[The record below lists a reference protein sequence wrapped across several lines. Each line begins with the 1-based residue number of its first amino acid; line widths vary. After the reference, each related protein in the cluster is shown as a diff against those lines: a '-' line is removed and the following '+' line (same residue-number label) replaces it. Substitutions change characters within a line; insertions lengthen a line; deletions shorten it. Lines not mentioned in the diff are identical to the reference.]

1 MRIVVF
7 GAGSLGSL
15 LGGLLAREHRVTLVG
30 RDPHVS
36 TVREDG
42 LWISGTI
49 ETHVSP
55 DATTDG
61 ADLAADLAL
70 VTVKSYDTAEAARTL
85 STGEF
90 GAVLSLQNGIGNEE
104 RLARD
109 LDCPV
114 LAGTASYGATL
125 VGPGRVACTGVGR
138 VVLGPPE
145 GGESVLG
152 ERVGAAFA
160 AAGIEATVVPDMLRR
175 LWEKCAVN
183 AGINPVTAL
192 AGVENGAILD
202 EPAWSIAH
210 EATRETARV
219 ASENGVDLSEQTATD
234 ALRRVASATREN
246 TSSMAQD
253 LEKGRRTEID
263 AINGYVVR
271 NAQGSVPTNALLTGL
286 VKTWENWRGLR

>member
-36 TVREDG
+36 VIRENG
-42 LWISGTI
+42 LRISGAI
-49 ETHVSP
+49 EARVSP
-55 DATTDG
+55 NATID
-61 ADLAADLAL
+61 ADLAADLVL
-70 VTVKSYDTAEAARTL
+70 VTVKSYDTVEAARTL

-90 GAVLSLQNGIGNEE
+90 GAALSLQNGIGNEE

-109 LDCPV
+109 LDAPV
-114 LAGTASYGATL
+114 LAGTASYGAAL
-125 VGPGRVACTGVGR
+125 ERPGEVACTGVGR
-138 VVLGPPE
+138 VVLGSPE
-145 GGESVLG
+145 GGESALAA
-152 ERVGAAFA
+152 RVGEAFTRAGVEVTVAA
-160 AAGIEATVVPDMLRR
+160 DMPRR

-192 AGVENGAILD
+192 AGVENGAILA
-202 EPAWSIAH
+202 EPAWPIAS
-210 EATRETARV
+210 EAARETARV
-219 ASENGVDLSEQTATD
+219 ARENGVDLSEETALD

-263 AINGYVVR
+263 AINGAVVEH
-271 NAQGSVPTNALLTGL
+271 APSAVPTNALLVGL
-286 VKTWENWRGLR
+286 VKTWENSRGLR

>member
-36 TVREDG
+36 TIREDG
-42 LWISGTI
+42 LRISGAI
-49 ETHVSP
+49 EAHVFP
-55 DATTDG
+55 DATTD
-61 ADLAADLAL
+61 ADLAADLVL
-70 VTVKSYDTAEAARTL
+70 VTVKSYDTARAARTL

-90 GAVLSLQNGIGNEE
+90 GAVLSLQNGIGNED

-109 LDCPV
+109 LDSPV
-114 LAGTASYGATL
+114 LAGTASYGAAL
-125 VGPGRVACTGVGR
+125 ERPGEVACTGVGR
-138 VVLGPPE
+138 VVLGSSE
-145 GGESVLG
+145 GGESALAA
-152 ERVGAAFA
+152 RVGEAFA
-160 AAGIEATVVPDMLRR
+160 DAGIEATVAADMPRR

-192 AGVENGAILD
+192 AGIENGAILAD
-202 EPAWSIAH
+202 PAWPIAR
-210 EATRETARV
+210 EAARETARV
-219 ASENGVDLSEQTATD
+219 ARENGVELAEETAVG

-263 AINGYVVR
+263 AINGAVVEHAR
-271 NAQGSVPTNALLTGL
+271 SEVPTNALLAGL
-286 VKTWENWRGLR
+286 VKTWETSKGLR